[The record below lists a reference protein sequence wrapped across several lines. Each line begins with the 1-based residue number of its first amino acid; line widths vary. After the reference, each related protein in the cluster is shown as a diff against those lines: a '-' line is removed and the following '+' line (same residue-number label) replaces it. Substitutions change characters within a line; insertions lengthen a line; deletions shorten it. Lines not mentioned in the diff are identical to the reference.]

1 MGKYNIIDKYPKGNN
16 EYKTATISY
25 QVEGYGSE
33 IFKAE
38 MVYVNS
44 EDITTY
50 AFLSTNT
57 YLHIDTDK
65 DRNEFCEEIKLF
77 QKGGSYRKTHPIVK
91 SQSMILRDKKR
102 KLEEEISDVDRKIR
116 EAEGQERQQKF
127 KLYTKDIDY
136 DSLHEFV
143 EKIVTAI
150 DNSSRYYIVPV
161 MHIWDGYKLEVWD
174 RQLDKPVYIGELN
187 KNGTV
192 FRDLKDY
199 EIKM

>member
-1 MGKYNIIDKYPKGNN
+1 
-16 EYKTATISY
+16 
-25 QVEGYGSE
+25 
-33 IFKAE
+33 
-38 MVYVNS
+38 MVYINS

-50 AFLSTNT
+50 AFLSTNK
-57 YLHIDTDK
+57 YLHIDTEE

-91 SQSMILRDKKR
+91 SQSMILKDKKR

-116 EAEGQERQQKF
+116 EAEDIERQQKF
-127 KLYTKDIDY
+127 KSYTEDIDY
-136 DSLHEFV
+136 ESLQEFV
-143 EKIVTAI
+143 KKIATVL
-150 DNSSRYYIVPV
+150 DNSNRYYIVPV

>member
-1 MGKYNIIDKYPKGNN
+1 MSKYNIIEKYPKGNN

-25 QVEGYGSE
+25 QVAGYGSD

-38 MVYVNS
+38 MVYINS

-50 AFLSTNT
+50 AFISTNK
-57 YLHIDTDK
+57 YLHIDTDE

-91 SQSMILRDKKR
+91 SQSMILKDKKR

-116 EAEGQERQQKF
+116 EAEEIERQQKF
-127 KLYTKDIDY
+127 KSYTEDIDY
-136 DSLHEFV
+136 NSLQEFV
-143 EKIVTAI
+143 KKIAI
-150 DNSSRYYIVPV
+150 ALDNSNRYYIVPV
-161 MHIWDGYKLEVWD
+161 MQIWDGYKLEVWD
-174 RQLDKPVYIGELN
+174 RQLEKPVYIGELN

>member
-1 MGKYNIIDKYPKGNN
+1 MSKYNIIEKYPKGNN

-25 QVEGYGSE
+25 QVAGYGSD

-38 MVYVNS
+38 MVYINS

-50 AFLSTNT
+50 AFISTNK
-57 YLHIDTDK
+57 YLHIDTDE

-91 SQSMILRDKKR
+91 SQSMILKNKKR

-116 EAEGQERQQKF
+116 EAEEIERQQKF
-127 KLYTKDIDY
+127 KSYTEDIDY
-136 DSLHEFV
+136 NSLQEFV
-143 EKIVTAI
+143 KKIAI
-150 DNSSRYYIVPV
+150 ALDNSNRYYIVPV